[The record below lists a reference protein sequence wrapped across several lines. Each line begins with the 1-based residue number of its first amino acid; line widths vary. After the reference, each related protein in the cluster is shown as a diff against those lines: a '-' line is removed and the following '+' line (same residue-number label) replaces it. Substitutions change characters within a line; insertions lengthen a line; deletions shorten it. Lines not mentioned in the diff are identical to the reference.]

1 MEVALRR
8 QALQVATELL
18 ARTLDRDHS
27 DGLASS
33 LPCACGKAA
42 RLAGRKKKQFVT
54 VLGVMELE
62 RAYYH
67 CAACQAGFFP
77 RDRALGFEGS
87 LSPGVLRM
95 VGAAAGSVSFQEA
108 SQLLDEL
115 AGLEL
120 DPKQVERYAE
130 ALGEEIERDERE
142 YVVPPDPQTLPPTLY
157 LSMDGTGVPM
167 RKSELLGRTG
177 KQEDGSAKTR
187 EMKLC
192 AVFSAEGRDEKGV
205 PVRDQ
210 GSVSYSLAIESAA
223 SQEDDSAR
231 SLFAQRVLRESKRRG
246 FERAGRLAI
255 LGDGAPWIWGI
266 AEDLFP
272 GAIQIVDRF
281 HAKQHASEVAKA
293 IFGAGDPHSVSWAEE
308 RHAELD
314 DGRIEELLSA
324 LVPFKDQND
333 DARRAYDYFFKNR
346 ERMRY
351 KDFRQ
356 RGLCTSS
363 GVIEAGCK
371 RVVGDR
377 LKRCAMHWTLR
388 GANAIG
394 ALRACRLSG
403 RFPDFWERRGSCRR
417 AA

>member
-1 MEVALRR
+1 M
-8 QALQVATELL
+8 
-18 ARTLDRDHS
+18 
-27 DGLASS
+27 
-33 LPCACGKAA
+33 PCACGRAA
-42 RLAGRKKKQFVT
+42 RLAGRKQKRFIT
-54 VLGVMELE
+54 VLGELE
-62 RAYYH
+62 LARAYYH
-67 CAACQAGFFP
+67 CAACQTGFFP
-77 RDRALGFEGS
+77 RDRDLGFCEGS
-87 LSPGVLRM
+87 LSPGVVRM
-95 VGAAAGSVSFQEA
+95 LGAAASSVSFLEA

-115 AGLEL
+115 AGIEL

-142 YVVPPDPQTLPPTLY
+142 HVLPPDPQVLPPTLY

-167 RKSELLGRTG
+167 RKSELVGRAG

-192 AVFSAEGRDEKGV
+192 AVFSAEGRDEEGV

-223 SQEDDSAR
+223 SQDDDSTR
-231 SLFAQRVLRESKRRG
+231 SPFAQRVARESQRRG
-246 FERAGRLAI
+246 FDRAARRVI
-255 LGDGAPWIWGI
+255 LGDGAPWIWGL
-266 AEDLFP
+266 ADDLFP

-281 HAKQHASEVAKA
+281 HAKQHASEVAKE
-293 IFGAGDPHSVSWAEE
+293 IFGAGDPRAARWAEE

-314 DGRIEELLSA
+314 GGRIEELLGA
-324 LVPFKDQND
+324 LEPFKDKSD
-333 DARRAYDYFFKNR
+333 DARRAHDYFFKNR

-377 LKRCAMHWTLR
+377 LKRCGMHWTLR

-394 ALRACRLSG
+394 ALRACRLSR
-403 RFPDFWERRGSCRR
+403 RFPDFWDRRASSRR

>member
-1 MEVALRR
+1 
-8 QALQVATELL
+8 
-18 ARTLDRDHS
+18 
-27 DGLASS
+27 
-33 LPCACGKAA
+33 
-42 RLAGRKKKQFVT
+42 
-54 VLGVMELE
+54 
-62 RAYYH
+62 
-67 CAACQAGFFP
+67 
-77 RDRALGFEGS
+77 
-87 LSPGVLRM
+87 M
-95 VGAAAGSVSFQEA
+95 VGAAAGSVSFLEA

-115 AGLEL
+115 AGIEL

>member
-1 MEVALRR
+1 M
-8 QALQVATELL
+8 
-18 ARTLDRDHS
+18 
-27 DGLASS
+27 
-33 LPCACGKAA
+33 
-42 RLAGRKKKQFVT
+42 GRKKKRFLT
-54 VLGVMELE
+54 VLGVLELE

-77 RDRALGFEGS
+77 RDLALGFFEGS

-95 VGAAAGSVSFQEA
+95 VAAAASSVSFLEA
-108 SQLLDEL
+108 SQLMDEL
-115 AGLEL
+115 AGIEL

-142 YVVPPDPQTLPPTLY
+142 HVLPPDPQVLPPTLY

-167 RKSELLGRTG
+167 RKSELEGRTG

-192 AVFSAEGRDEKGV
+192 AVFSAEGRDEEGV

-223 SQEDDSAR
+223 SQDDDSTR
-231 SLFAQRVLRESKRRG
+231 SLFAQRVQRESQRRG
-246 FERAGRLAI
+246 FDRAARQVI

-266 AEDLFP
+266 ADELFP
-272 GAIQIVDRF
+272 GAVQIVDRF

-293 IFGAGDPHSVSWAEE
+293 IFGGGDPRSVSWAEE
-308 RHAELD
+308 RHVDLD
-314 DGRIEELLSA
+314 EGRIEELLTA
-324 LVPFKDQND
+324 LEPFQEQSE
-333 DARRAYDYFFKNR
+333 DARRAHDYFFKNR

-377 LKRCAMHWTLR
+377 LKRCGMHWTLR

-394 ALRACRLSG
+394 ALRACRLSA
-403 RFPDFWERRGSCRR
+403 RFPDFWDRRASCRR
-417 AA
+417 TA